1 MQRATRRSTGGALKA
16 ITIWRAILV
25 VAGVLLLLNLVQL
38 FGVLNERGRAELDA
52 VREDTVWAAY
62 QLEREAARLHEDI
75 SRAPVDVASWLADIS
90 QRFDILYS
98 RTGILTEGQ
107 VAARFGETPTLATLV
122 TRVRNG
128 IVALAPTFDELAS
141 GLAPSDE
148 ARLAIAE
155 KVRVIEDDAAQLLI
169 ATNARHSEVKV
180 AERAQVKGYYEQM
193 AWSAGALG
201 TVFALFI
208 VMLAIQLR
216 HIRRLNDSSLRAA
229 RDAEAG
235 SRAKSAFLA
244 TMSHEI
250 RTPLN
255 GILGMADLLADSNL
269 DAGQR
274 QKVGV
279 IRSAGDLLL
288 DVINDVLDFSKL
300 ESGTVELAVSSFRL
314 DEVVGVVAEMMR
326 PRARSKHLS
335 FEVSCPNVNV
345 TTDAARLRQILVNLV
360 GNAIKFTEVGKVQ
373 LNASIGEGRDGASTL
388 VIKVSD
394 SGIGMSAS
402 TISKLFQEFV
412 QGDPSISRRFGGTGL
427 GLAIC
432 KRLIETM
439 GGAIEVTSREG
450 EGSTF
455 TLSLPCEVSQAATV
469 SSPAAPAHRRTGRI
483 LLVEDNPIN
492 QQVAEGLL
500 QKIGMSIEIAA
511 NGALALEAVGRQ
523 RFDLIFMD
531 MQMPV
536 MDGLTATRAIRSTGD
551 ETPIVGLTA
560 NAFASDRAECLAA
573 GMDDFVSKPVTRAK
587 LEEAIDRAAANYQL
601 PGDLPA
607 KPHPS
612 ADIDSAQR
620 DALIA
625 ELGEDQ
631 YEELVGH
638 FISDGHELLAE
649 AASVPGSEASMRA
662 LHSLKGMART
672 LGYTAIGDLAAAAEL
687 ESRAAKAADLGALRL
702 ALDNVVNEKSAA

>member
-1 MQRATRRSTGGALKA
+1 MQRATGHSTGGALKA

-25 VAGVLLLLNLVQL
+25 VAGVLLLINLVQL

-75 SRAPVDVASWLADIS
+75 SRAPVDVASWLAGIS

-107 VAARFGETPTLATLV
+107 VAARFGQTPSLATLV
-122 TRVRNG
+122 ARVRNG
-128 IVALAPTFDELAS
+128 IVALAPTFDELAT

-155 KVRVIEDDAAQLLI
+155 KVRVIEDDAVQLLI

-288 DVINDVLDFSKL
+288 DVINDILDFSKL
-300 ESGTVELAVSSFRL
+300 ESGTVDLAISSFRL
-314 DEVVGVVAEMMR
+314 DEVVGLVAEMMR
-326 PRARSKHLS
+326 PRARSKHLA
-335 FEVSCPNVNV
+335 FEVSCPSVNV

-360 GNAIKFTEVGKVQ
+360 GNAIKFTEIGMVQ
-373 LNASIGEGRDGASTL
+373 LTASIGEGSDGSSTL
-388 VIKVSD
+388 VVKVSD
-394 SGIGMSAS
+394 SGIGMSEA
-402 TISKLFQEFV
+402 TIGKLFQEFV

-432 KRLIETM
+432 KRLIESM

-455 TLSLPCEVSQAATV
+455 TLRLPCEVTQAGAV
-469 SSPAAPAHRRTGRI
+469 STPVSVAHHRSGRI

-500 QKIGMSIEIAA
+500 QKIGMDVEVAA
-511 NGALALEAVGRQ
+511 NGALALEAVARQ

-536 MDGLTATRAIRSTGD
+536 MDGLTATRAIRDMGNA
-551 ETPIVGLTA
+551 TPIVGLTA
-560 NAFASDRAECLAA
+560 NAFASDRADCLAA

-587 LEEAIDRAAANYQL
+587 LEEAIDRSAAKVQP
-601 PGDLPA
+601 PGDT
-607 KPHPS
+607 S
-612 ADIDSAQR
+612 AQHHLSTDVDSAQR

-638 FISDGHELLAE
+638 FVRDGHELLAE
-649 AASVPGSEASMRA
+649 AGSESGSEASIRA

-672 LGYTAIGDLAAAAEL
+672 LGYSAIGDLAAAAEL
-687 ESRAAKAADLGALRL
+687 ESRGGQDADLEPLRRALGHVASER
-702 ALDNVVNEKSAA
+702 SAA